1 MSKDTNQK
9 KLKNSKNKRMKIIA
23 QNKKAFHD
31 YDILEK
37 IEAGIVLTGD
47 EVKSLRAG
55 NVSMVGSFAAI
66 RNGEMTLVNCR
77 IAPYE
82 KAYQKDEDAAVRT
95 RVLLLHKRQTLKLLG
110 EIAQKGVT
118 VVPLRFYF
126 NEKSK
131 IKVELGIAKHKKAP
145 SKKKELKE
153 RDINRETSRAMKESR
168 S

>member
-1 MSKDTNQK
+1 
-9 KLKNSKNKRMKIIA
+9 MKIIA
-23 QNKKAFHD
+23 NNKKAFHD

-55 NVSMVGSFAAI
+55 HGSLIGAFATI

-82 KAYQKDEDAAVRT
+82 KAYLKDEDSAART
-95 RVLLLHKRQTLKLLG
+95 RVLLLHKRQILKLLG
-110 EIAQKGVT
+110 EISQKGVT
-118 VVPLRFYF
+118 VVPLMFYL
-126 NEKSK
+126 NDKSK
-131 IKVELGIAKHKKAP
+131 VKVQLGVAKHKKAP

-153 RDINRETSRAMKESR
+153 RDIKRETSRALKEHR
-168 S
+168 

>member
-1 MSKDTNQK
+1 
-9 KLKNSKNKRMKIIA
+9 MKIIT

-55 NVSMVGSFAAI
+55 QVSLIGSFAAI
-66 RNGEMTLVNCR
+66 KNGQMTLVNCR

-82 KAYQKDEDAAVRT
+82 KAYQKDEDAAIRS
-95 RVLLLHKRQTLKLLG
+95 RILLLHKRQILKLIG
-110 EIAQKGVT
+110 EIAQKGIT
-118 VVPLRFYF
+118 VVPLKFYF

-153 RDINRETSRAMKESR
+153 RDIKRETSRALKGYK
-168 S
+168 

>member
-1 MSKDTNQK
+1 
-9 KLKNSKNKRMKIIA
+9 MKVIA
-23 QNKKAFHD
+23 QNKKAFYD

-55 NVSMVGSFAAI
+55 QVSLIGSFAAI
-66 RNGEMTLVNCR
+66 KNGEIALVNCR

-82 KAYQKDEDAAVRT
+82 KAYQKDEEAAT
-95 RVLLLHKRQTLKLLG
+95 RSRILLLHKRQILKLIG
-110 EIAQKGVT
+110 EIAQKGIT
-118 VVPLRFYF
+118 VVPLRLYL

-153 RDINRETSRAMKESR
+153 RDIKRETSRAMREKG
-168 S
+168 

>member
-1 MSKDTNQK
+1 
-9 KLKNSKNKRMKIIA
+9 MKIIA

-55 NVSMVGSFAAI
+55 NVSMVGSFATI

-95 RVLLLHKRQTLKLLG
+95 RVLLLHKRQILKLLG

-118 VVPLRFYF
+118 IVPLRFYL

-131 IKVELGIAKHKKAP
+131 IKLELGIAKHKKAP

-153 RDINRETSRAMKESR
+153 RDIKRETSRAMKDYR
-168 S
+168 

>member
-1 MSKDTNQK
+1 
-9 KLKNSKNKRMKIIA
+9 MKVLA

-55 NVSMVGSFAAI
+55 NVSLVGAFANI
-66 RNGEMTLVNCR
+66 RNGEMMLVNCR

-82 KAYQKDEDAAVRT
+82 RAYLKDEEAAMRS
-95 RVLLLHKRQTLKLLG
+95 RVLLLHKRQILKLIG

-118 VVPLRFYF
+118 VVPLMFYL
-126 NEKSK
+126 NDKN
-131 IKVELGIAKHKKAP
+131 KVKVQLGIAKHKKAP

-153 RDINRETSRAMKESR
+153 RDIKRETSRAMKDHF
-168 S
+168 

>member
-1 MSKDTNQK
+1 
-9 KLKNSKNKRMKIIA
+9 MKIIS
-23 QNKKAFHD
+23 QNKKAYHD

-55 NVSMVGSFAAI
+55 NVSLIGSFAAI
-66 RNGEMTLVNCR
+66 RNGELTLVNCR

-82 KAYQKDEDAAVRT
+82 KAYLKSEELAART
-95 RVLLLHKRQTLKLLG
+95 RVLLLHKRQILKLLG
-110 EIAQKGVT
+110 EIAQKGIT
-118 VVPLRFYF
+118 VVPLMFYF
-126 NEKSK
+126 NDKSK
-131 IKVELGIAKHKKAP
+131 IKVSLGIAKHKKAP

-168 S
+168 

>member
-1 MSKDTNQK
+1 
-9 KLKNSKNKRMKIIA
+9 MKIIA

-55 NVSMVGSFAAI
+55 NVSMIGSFAAI
-66 RNGEMTLVNCR
+66 KNGEMSLINCR

-82 KAYQKDEDAAVRT
+82 KAYQKSEEAAIRS
-95 RVLLLHKRQTLKLLG
+95 RVLLLHKRQILKLIG
-110 EIAQKGVT
+110 EIAQKGIT
-118 VVPLRFYF
+118 VVPLMFYL
-126 NEKSK
+126 NDKSK
-131 IKVELGIAKHKKAP
+131 VKVQLGIAKHKKAP

-153 RDINRETSRAMKESR
+153 RDIKRETSRALKESR
-168 S
+168 

>member
-1 MSKDTNQK
+1 ME
-9 KLKNSKNKRMKIIA
+9 NKQDECMKVLA

-31 YDILEK
+31 YDIFEK

-55 NVSMVGSFAAI
+55 NVSLIGAFAAI
-66 RNGEMTLVNCR
+66 RNGEITLINCR

-82 KAYQKDEDAAVRT
+82 KAYQKDEEAATRS
-95 RVLLLHKRQTLKLLG
+95 RVLLLHKRQILKLIG

-118 VVPLRFYF
+118 VVPLMFYL
-126 NEKSK
+126 NDKSK
-131 IKVELGIAKHKKAP
+131 IKVQLGIAKHKKAP

-153 RDINRETSRAMKESR
+153 RDIKRETSRAMKESL
-168 S
+168 